1 MGLRTVH
8 TVPAAGFVVPM
19 IGQRVSSTLVT
30 GRESHSHRA
39 GGRQAVQDG
48 RFWRVQG
55 SGSAR
60 TRLGSFFLRDSTWA
74 SATASFTVAD
84 SLCRAPLP
92 ATSHGTE
99 LQRARFVPSG
109 RWVDVNRD
117 GALFS
122 EPAQLVHSR
131 GRNNHALPL
140 NNDGFVFSADDVE
153 VDVAFVGHGL

>member
-1 MGLRTVH
+1 MRVMVFGKATEDSEKGVPPTAEVVGLVDVRLLRTAVLACSR
-8 TVPAAGFVVPM
+8 VGERQNPPGQLLPARFDLG
-19 IGQRVSSTLVT
+19 IGDGLL
-30 GRESHSHRA
+30 HRR
-39 GGRQAVQDG
+39 RQ
-48 RFWRVQG
+48 
-55 SGSAR
+55 
-60 TRLGSFFLRDSTWA
+60 LR
-74 SATASFTVAD
+74 
-84 SLCRAPLP
+84 RAPLP